1 MNPSNDRLFDRAATV
16 TERSPRTST
25 LASRPILKA
34 GIIAS
39 AAAAAGAAA
48 AYAVRS
54 PRSGF
59 FAPSLWH
66 GPRDRPAI
74 ALTFDDGPSESTPEI
89 LEILARYG
97 ARATFFQCGLNVR
110 RLPDVSRQVLAAGH
124 EIGNHSYTHLLLSLR
139 SPTIVDE
146 EFSRA
151 QETLADATGFRPSW
165 LRAPFGVRWFGLRGV
180 QRRLGL
186 TGLMWTAIG
195 YDWSLPSAAIVERVK
210 PKIGNGAIICLH
222 DGRLLAAA
230 PDVRQTVE
238 AVRVLVPMMMD
249 QGYRLETVSQ
259 LLCPTNLSSASVR

>member
-1 MNPSNDRLFDRAATV
+1 M
-16 TERSPRTST
+16 T
-25 LASRPILKA
+25 LRKA
-34 GIIAS
+34 GVIGGAL
-39 AAAAAGAAA
+39 AAGAAAA

-54 PRSGF
+54 PRSGV
-59 FAPSLWH
+59 FAPSVWR
-66 GPRDRPAI
+66 GPADRPAI

-89 LEILARYG
+89 LEILDRYG

-110 RLPDVSRQVLAAGH
+110 RLPEISRQVLAAGH

-139 SPTIVDE
+139 SPAIVAE

-151 QETLADATGFRPSW
+151 QATIADTTGFRPSW

-186 TGLMWTAIG
+186 TGLMWTVIG
-195 YDWSLPSAAIVERVK
+195 YDWILPGAAIVERVK
-210 PKIGNGAIICLH
+210 SKIGNGAVICLH
-222 DGRLLAAA
+222 DGRQLRAA

-238 AVRVLVPMMMD
+238 AVRVLVPMMVE

-259 LLCPTNLSSASVR
+259 LLCPKNSSSASAP